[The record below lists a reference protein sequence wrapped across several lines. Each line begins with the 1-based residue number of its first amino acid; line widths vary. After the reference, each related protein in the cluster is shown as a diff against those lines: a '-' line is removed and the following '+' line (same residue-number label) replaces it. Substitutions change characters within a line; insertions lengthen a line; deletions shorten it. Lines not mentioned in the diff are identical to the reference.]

1 MQAVPDADGWTYT
14 TQSGVWHI
22 TCPMPR
28 LYRAQHGDGLP
39 AWMFAES
46 STLIRLMD
54 VIDDIEAEEAC
65 DVCSRLVGADALT
78 EHGDSL
84 YCDDCAKT
92 EAERERELAE
102 MAADDMAHSEMD
114 RRAGL

>member
-1 MQAVPDADGWTYT
+1 
-14 TQSGVWHI
+14 
-22 TCPMPR
+22 
-28 LYRAQHGDGLP
+28 
-39 AWMFAES
+39 
-46 STLIRLMD
+46 
-54 VIDDIEAEEAC
+54 
-65 DVCSRLVGADALT
+65 LVGADNLT
-78 EHGDSL
+78 EHGNSL